1 MEEGK
6 KLVKK
11 DLYLL
16 SGCVWLDYVAL
27 GCTGLGRARLGW
39 AGNDWAGEFWQ
50 NVF

>member
-16 SGCVWLDYVAL
+16 SGRVWLDYIAL
-27 GCTGLGRARLGW
+27 GCTRLGRAELGW
-39 AGNDWAGEFWQ
+39 AWLAWAGEFWQ